1 MEVIETPIKDLIVI
15 RRSINYDERGSVTR
29 IFGKSELAQIGKPM
43 EIASL
48 IYSSGTVAGTLRG
61 IHFQHKPYAEQ
72 KLISCT
78 NGSIWDVGVDLR
90 ENSPTIYQWFGIEL
104 TPSNGLSLLVPEGF
118 GHGFITLEPES
129 TALYA
134 ISSPYSAGHEA
145 GLRFDDPAL
154 GIEWPREVSRIAKR
168 DLFWPS
174 IATKN

>member
-1 MEVIETPIKDLIVI
+1 MEAIETPIKDLIVI

-29 IFGKSELAQIGKPM
+29 IFGKSELAELGKPM

-48 IYSSGTVAGTLRG
+48 IYSSSTVAGTLRG
-61 IHFQHKPYAEQ
+61 IHFQYEPYAEQ

-78 NGSIWDVGVDLR
+78 KGSIWDVGVDLR
-90 ENSPTIYQWFGIEL
+90 ENSPTIYQWFGVEL

-134 ISSPYSAGHEA
+134 ISSPYSAEHEA
-145 GLRFDDPAL
+145 GLRFDDPAIR
-154 GIEWPREVSRIAKR
+154 IEWPREVSKITKR
-168 DLFWPS
+168 DLSWPS
-174 IATKN
+174 ITCKN